1 MKKHLW
7 SFGVLLIGFFISAY
21 LLWIALLPNELCRLF
36 GGAYLVAWL
45 PIWYFLFIVAYP
57 HEK

>member
-7 SFGVLLIGFFISAY
+7 SIGTLLLGFFIGAY

-36 GGAYLVAWL
+36 GGIFWIIWF
-45 PIWYFLFIVAYP
+45 PIWYLLLLNSY
-57 HEK
+57 EE